1 MEGEIRL
8 GNDGV
13 VATGDQNAAWSP
25 HVVPPAEVGA
35 SAMAPP
41 LWEEC
46 SPYACT
52 PIPQAASCWTRPDGT
67 PKLPPPSLRPTLG
80 PVGVHAHAA
89 MTPARSPINSS
100 PGSSFHFLESGQLLG
115 TMQAAAED
123 RSLPPTPRSP
133 SPTCSP
139 PSSPKRHRNEEA
151 RSARSKDVQQS
162 TKVEGAGHISDSA
175 AEDDL
180 EIRAAALGLNETTQ
194 RVWRE
199 TNLPPTPSSPSPTF
213 SPPSSPKQRR
223 QAELVAEQAA
233 AVLAA
238 SLRAGPEQ
246 RGAEVSCDSDSDSNM
261 NTHLQGVGLPMAPP
275 DYWGGRDACSSAASS
290 LPASS
295 TVRGMRKKRHF

>member
-1 MEGEIRL
+1 MRFS
-8 GNDGV
+8 NDAA
-13 VATGDQNAAWSP
+13 VATGEHHAGWSP
-25 HVVPPAEVGA
+25 AAGPPSDVPAGT
-35 SAMAPP
+35 MAPP

-46 SPYACT
+46 CSPYACNT
-52 PIPQAASCWTRPDGT
+52 LSQAASCWTRPDNT
-67 PKLPPPSLRPTLG
+67 PKPPSSSLRQNLL
-80 PVGVHAHAA
+80 AA
-89 MTPARSPINSS
+89 PAPMPSTRSPVSAS
-100 PGSSFHFLESGQLLG
+100 LGSSFHFLESGQLLG
-115 TMQAAAED
+115 TMQAPADD

-151 RSARSKDVQQS
+151 RSARSKDAQQS

-223 QAELVAEQAA
+223 QVRPSPSCCCTCTICASPHAPCLMPS
-233 AVLAA
+233 A
-238 SLRAGPEQ
+238 SLNTIMFAALRILELASCLCLIVFLWFVLSAFML
-246 RGAEVSCDSDSDSNM
+246 AEC
-261 NTHLQGVGLPMAPP
+261 
-275 DYWGGRDACSSAASS
+275 
-290 LPASS
+290 
-295 TVRGMRKKRHF
+295 FI

>member
-25 HVVPPAEVGA
+25 HVAPPAEVGA

-80 PVGVHAHAA
+80 PVGQPRVEFPFPRERPAA
-89 MTPARSPINSS
+89 RHDAGCRRGPLA
-100 PGSSFHFLESGQLLG
+100 
-115 TMQAAAED
+115 
-123 RSLPPTPRSP
+123 PPTPRSP

-151 RSARSKDVQQS
+151 RSARSKDAQQS